1 MMLPA
6 KWVTCEPE
14 IRERRQQEISFYLRA
29 VKACRMGRSS
39 RAGLARRIL
48 SV

>member
-14 IRERRQQEISFYLRA
+14 LRERWQQEISFYLRA
-29 VKACRMGRSS
+29 VKACQTGRS
-39 RAGLARRIL
+39 
-48 SV
+48 